1 LPWTKKTP
9 ATPTARWN
17 PLDILLHNPVEDEA
31 PITRGLSLLNST
43 PPWRGRCQTRCY
55 KTRSNDAGS
64 WNNKDDTLTRM
75 GRYDDAMQVVDRAPA
90 LDQNEAVSWTTKGEI
105 LNDLARLAEALP
117 YLASALALDMQT
129 LDVWKA
135 RAVTLRGLG
144 QEAEAAEAER
154 RAQELGG

>member
-1 LPWTKKTP
+1 
-9 ATPTARWN
+9 
-17 PLDILLHNPVEDEA
+17 
-31 PITRGLSLLNST
+31 
-43 PPWRGRCQTRCY
+43 
-55 KTRSNDAGS
+55 
-64 WNNKDDTLTRM
+64 M

-135 RAVTLRGLG
+135 RALTLRGLG
-144 QEAEAAEAER
+144 QEAEAAKAER